1 MKKFLDFILTDV
13 TEKKISRVILP
24 KSSVL
29 VPITF
34 FQQIRFPK
42 LGFWGRKND
51 LFNKEAVSTKK
62 KQFRVVSSKKT
73 GFLKVQSSLLC
84 TISGGQDS
92 ILTFFL
98 LLHIKKLE
106 CLRILYCQH
115 LWQIKNFFSAKLI
128 FQITYLVKVPY
139 TLVLPQKLVN
149 TENESREWRKK
160 VFCRFSQLEHIR
172 TIFTGHTQ
180 TDNFEKNL
188 NNLFRGTSPAGLISF
203 DFLNSPNTVGLFF
216 PTINFTSYFFTKAE
230 KPTKFYQIFLF
241 QTTLKNKIINQLDT
255 KNFVFG
261 NKISPNIA
269 LKSEVD
275 KPELK
280 LYLVHNFVRFSNF
293 KTLSL
298 NLVQKRPKFKEEKT
312 NNVKKKNP
320 ITKVRN
326 QKQRFCSK
334 QRLKFQFLN
343 PFNRFPIVSLNL
355 IKQEKRLINRFPLI
369 SNGFRKKLAFCQTRS
384 KKKTTKKLE
393 SIINKLRSFSFFDST
408 KHSLKTQT
416 NKNSKQQ
423 KSCSFCFSGQFLRL
437 QVNLLKPLKDISRF
451 SISKFFKLYNLP
463 LLIDITNFSYRISR
477 NKIRHQ
483 LIPFIRSL
491 IHLNIEYLVINFLKI
506 TSQEHLDTENISQE
520 LFFIYKIIT
529 LRFLIKRTEFNL
541 SFNFSN
547 LRAAWFL
554 GQRQPALNAKLLI
567 PSLNLVQKTQFLDT
581 NLRRTLK
588 RRKPIGFQKNL
599 EDHLVTM
606 QARPNLKHWVE
617 KYSIKALLR
626 KNLELKARIFL
637 QNIFFEYKNVNLSYP
652 QIIKLHDFY
661 CSKNKKTV

>member
-1 MKKFLDFILTDV
+1 MKKFLDFTLTDV

-34 FQQIRFPK
+34 FQQSRFPK
-42 LGFWGRKND
+42 LDFWGRKNE

-62 KQFRVVSSKKT
+62 KQFRVISSQKT
-73 GFLKVQSSLLC
+73 GFLKEQSSLLC

-98 LLHIKKLE
+98 LLHMKKIE
-106 CLRILYCQH
+106 CLKILYCQH

-149 TENESREWRKK
+149 TENESRDWRKK

-180 TDNFEKNL
+180 SDNFEKNL
-188 NNLFRGTSPAGLISF
+188 NNLFRGTSPAGLIPF
-203 DFLNSPNTVGLFF
+203 NFLKSPNTVGLFF

-230 KPTKFYQIFLF
+230 KPTKFYQKFLF
-241 QTTLKNKIINQLDT
+241 QKTLKNKR
-255 KNFVFG
+255 
-261 NKISPNIA
+261 NKISPIIA
-269 LKSEVD
+269 LKLEVD

-312 NNVKKKNP
+312 NNVKTKNP
-320 ITKVRN
+320 ITKVCN

-334 QRLKFQFLN
+334 QRLTFQFLN
-343 PFNRFPIVSLNL
+343 PLNPLNTFPIISLNL
-355 IKQEKRLINRFPLI
+355 IKQEKLLINRFSLI

-384 KKKTTKKLE
+384 QKKTTKKLD
-393 SIINKLRSFSFFDST
+393 SIINKLKSFSFFDST
-408 KHSLKTQT
+408 KHFPKTQT

-423 KSCSFCFSGQFLRL
+423 KSCSFCFSGQFFRL

-463 LLIDITNFSYRISR
+463 LLIDMTNFSYRISR

-506 TSQEHLDTENISQE
+506 ISQEHQDTEKIIQE
-520 LFFIYKIIT
+520 LFFIYKILT
-529 LRFLIKRTEFNL
+529 LRVLIKRTEFQL

-547 LRAAWFL
+547 LRATWLF
-554 GQRQPALNAKLLI
+554 GPPALNAKLLI
-567 PSLNLVQKTQFLDT
+567 P
-581 NLRRTLK
+581 RTLK
-588 RRKPIGFQKNL
+588 RRKLIGLKKHV
-599 EDHLVTM
+599 EDYFVTM
-606 QARPNLKHWVE
+606 QAIPNLKHSVE
-617 KYSIKALLR
+617 KYSIKALFR
-626 KNLELKARIFL
+626 KNLELKARTLLQIF
-637 QNIFFEYKNVNLSYP
+637 FFEYKNVNLSYP